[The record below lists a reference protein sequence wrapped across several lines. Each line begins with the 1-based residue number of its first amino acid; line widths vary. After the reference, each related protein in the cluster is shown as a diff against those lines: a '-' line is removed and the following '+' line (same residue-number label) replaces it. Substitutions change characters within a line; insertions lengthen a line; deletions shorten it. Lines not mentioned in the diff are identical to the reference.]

1 VAELEEDIE
10 ALAEAVRN
18 DTDGYQPPEEL
29 IADPAPVPAKNLAAQ
44 IGEMTMGQKLKLAL
58 RGNRETRGLLM
69 RETSTIIQR
78 FLIENPR
85 LTEDEVVSITKSR
98 IMVTE
103 ILARIAKNREWAGNY
118 QIRYALVTNPRTPIA
133 LAMGFVPTLQDRDL
147 RMLAKSHNVPSAVV
161 STARRIL
168 MSRP

>member
-1 VAELEEDIE
+1 VSDLEEDVE

-18 DTDGYQPPEEL
+18 DTDGYTPPEDMTAE
-29 IADPAPVPAKNLAAQ
+29 PAPVPAKNLAAL

-58 RGNRETRGLLM
+58 RGNRETRAILM

-85 LTEDEVVSITKSR
+85 LTEDEIVNIAKSR
-98 IMVTE
+98 IIVTE
-103 ILARIAKNREWAGNY
+103 ILARIAKNREWAANY
-118 QIRYALVTNPRTPIA
+118 QIRHALVTNPRTPIA
-133 LAMGFVPTLQDRDL
+133 LAMNFVPTLQDRDL